1 MSDREQL
8 IRAEA
13 REIRRHLAAGGSKD
27 YPAKRALVVDRL
39 YGPGSREQIRELM
52 KTIEDEQQGVS
63 L

>member
-13 REIRRHLAAGGSKD
+13 REIRRHIAAGGSKD

-39 YGPGSREQIRELM
+39 YGPGSRDAIRELM
-52 KTIEDEQQGVS
+52 KTIEEDSEC
-63 L
+63 

>member
-13 REIRRHLAAGGSKD
+13 REIRRHIAAGGSKD

-39 YGPGSREQIRELM
+39 YGPGSRGQIRELM
-52 KTIEDEQQGVS
+52 KTIEEDSEC
-63 L
+63 

>member
-13 REIRRHLAAGGSKD
+13 REIRRHIAAGGSKD

-39 YGPGSREQIRELM
+39 YGPGSRDQIRELM
-52 KTIEDEQQGVS
+52 KTIEEDSEC
-63 L
+63 

>member
-39 YGPGSREQIRELM
+39 YGPGSRNEIRELM
-52 KTIEDEQQGVS
+52 KSIDDGQEGVS
-63 L
+63 A

>member
-13 REIRRHLAAGGSKD
+13 REIRRHIAAGGSKD

-39 YGPGSREQIRELM
+39 YGPGSRDQIRELM
-52 KTIEDEQQGVS
+52 KTIEEDEQCLS
-63 L
+63 D